1 MNLKPVNTMERIT
14 RQQLADNF
22 DEILDKVISENVG
35 YVILDNDGK
44 DGQVLC
50 PAEWFNDSIDSKDIH
65 ASMDRIKALEEKNYA
80 LVEQVIKEI
89 KDGNISDIEAI
100 EDFKYMLMDFGDDCK
115 FFELYRSLTD
125 VLKENFP
132 QSTGGKWE

>member
-35 YVILDNDGK
+35 YVILDNDGN
-44 DGQVLC
+44 DGHVLC

-65 ASMDRIKALEEKNYA
+65 ASMDRIKALKEKNYA

-100 EDFKYMLMDFGDDCK
+100 EDFKYMLIDFGDDCK

-125 VLKENFP
+125 VLKEKFP

>member
-22 DEILDKVISENVG
+22 DEILDKVISDNIG
-35 YVILDNDGK
+35 YVTLDNDGN

-50 PAEWFNDSIDSKDIH
+50 PAEWFNNSVDSKDIH
-65 ASMDRIKALEEKNYA
+65 ASMDRIKALKEENYA

-100 EDFKYMLMDFGDDCK
+100 EDFKYMLMDFGDDCR
-115 FFELYRSLTD
+115 FFELYRSLTG
-125 VLKENFP
+125 VLKEKFP
-132 QSTGGKWE
+132 QRLEGKWE

>member
-22 DEILDKVISENVG
+22 DEILDKVISKNVG
-35 YVILDNDGK
+35 YVILDNDGN

-50 PAEWFNDSIDSKDIH
+50 PAEWFIDSLDSKDIH
-65 ASMDRIKALEEKNYA
+65 AAMDRIKALKEKNYA

-115 FFELYRSLTD
+115 FFELYRLLTD
-125 VLKENFP
+125 VLKEKFP

>member
-50 PAEWFNDSIDSKDIH
+50 PAEWFNDSIESKDIH
-65 ASMDRIKALEEKNYA
+65 ASMDRIKALKEKNYA

-89 KDGNISDIEAI
+89 KSGNISDIEAI

-125 VLKENFP
+125 VLKEKFP

>member
-1 MNLKPVNTMERIT
+1 MNLKPVDTMERIT

-22 DEILDKVISENVG
+22 DEILDKVISEGIG
-35 YVILDNDGK
+35 YVILDNDGN

-65 ASMDRIKALEEKNYA
+65 ASMDRIKALKEKNYA

-89 KDGNISDIEAI
+89 KSGNISDIEAI

-125 VLKENFP
+125 VLKEKFP

>member
-1 MNLKPVNTMERIT
+1 MNLKPVKTMERIT

-50 PAEWFNDSIDSKDIH
+50 PAEWLNDSVDSKDIH
-65 ASMDRIKALEEKNYA
+65 AYMDRIKALKEKNYA

-89 KDGNISDIEAI
+89 KSGNISDIEAI
-100 EDFKYMLMDFGDDCK
+100 EDFKYMLMDFGDDCR
-115 FFELYRSLTD
+115 FFELYRSLTV
-125 VLKENFP
+125 VLKERFP
-132 QSTGGKWE
+132 QRSEGKWE

>member
-22 DEILDKVISENVG
+22 DEILDKVISENIG
-35 YVILDNDGK
+35 YVILDNDGN

-50 PAEWFNDSIDSKDIH
+50 PAEWLNDSIDSKDIH
-65 ASMDRIKALEEKNYA
+65 ASMDRIKALKEKNYA

-89 KDGNISDIEAI
+89 KSGNISDIQAI
-100 EDFKYMLMDFGDDCK
+100 EDFKYMLMDFGDDCR
-115 FFELYRSLTD
+115 FFELYRSLTV
-125 VLKENFP
+125 VLKERFP
-132 QSTGGKWE
+132 QRSEGKWE

>member
-35 YVILDNDGK
+35 YVILDNDSK

-50 PAEWFNDSIDSKDIH
+50 PAEWFNNSVDSKDIH
-65 ASMDRIKALEEKNYA
+65 ASMDRIKALKEENYA

-100 EDFKYMLMDFGDDCK
+100 EDFKYMLMDFGDDCR
-115 FFELYRSLTD
+115 FFELYRSLIE
-125 VLKENFP
+125 VLKERFP
-132 QSTGGKWE
+132 QRSEGKWE

>member
-1 MNLKPVNTMERIT
+1 MNLKPVDTMERIT

-22 DEILDKVISENVG
+22 DEILDKVISEGIG
-35 YVILDNDGK
+35 YVILDNDGN

>member
-14 RQQLADNF
+14 RQQLADNL
-22 DEILDKVISENVG
+22 DEILDKVISENIG
-35 YVILDNDGK
+35 YVILDNNGK

-50 PAEWFNDSIDSKDIH
+50 PAEWFNDAVDSKDIH
-65 ASMDRIKALEEKNYA
+65 ASMDRIKALKEKNYA

-100 EDFKYMLMDFGDDCK
+100 EDFKYMLMDFGDNGI
-115 FFELYRSLTD
+115 FFELYRSLT
-125 VLKENFP
+125 
-132 QSTGGKWE
+132 